1 MNTKTAKTTLAIL
14 SIVALLTAV
23 TASSIATTAFASQE
37 EDGKKGGPG
46 DERNYGDCKG
56 DFNDK
61 VCKKK
66 HTGSD

>member
-1 MNTKTAKTTLAIL
+1 MNTKTALAIF

-23 TASSIATTAFASQE
+23 TASSIASIAFASQE
-37 EDGKKGGPG
+37 EDGKQGGPK

-61 VCKKK
+61 VCKRE
-66 HTGSD
+66 HTGSR